1 MKSKSFIY
9 ILTIFLSIYS
19 LSYAQTSIPKG
30 NAQLIEFSN
39 DNAKFKV
46 PEGKT
51 WIIYSVFSDYLADG
65 KLKLNEYTK
74 KNELADAL
82 EIRIFIKELNG
93 IEKTNY
99 LKNIYGTQL
108 FRSTNTT
115 TAIQYPIILPENT
128 SFNLIILKG
137 EMGNLITHSGTA
149 YISLLEVN
157 N

>member
-1 MKSKSFIY
+1 MKSKFLIY
-9 ILTIFLSIYS
+9 VLTIFLSTYS
-19 LSYAQTSIPKG
+19 LTYAQTSIQKG

-46 PEGKT
+46 PDGKT

-82 EIRIFIKELNG
+82 EIRIFIKELNE

-108 FRSTNTT
+108 FRSTNTA
-115 TAIQYPIILPENT
+115 TAIQYPIILPEKT

-137 EMGNLITHSGTA
+137 EIGNLIPHSGIA
-149 YISLLEVN
+149 YISLLEVDN
-157 N
+157 